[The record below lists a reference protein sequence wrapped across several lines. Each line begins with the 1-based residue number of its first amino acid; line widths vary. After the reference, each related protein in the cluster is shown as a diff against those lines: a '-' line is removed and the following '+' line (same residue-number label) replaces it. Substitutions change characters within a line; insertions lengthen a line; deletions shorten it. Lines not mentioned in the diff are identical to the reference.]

1 MRDRKITRTTK
12 ELEDLLMVNEKKQ
25 RSSMEELLAEMESAV
40 ARVEKREKGAG
51 RENEADKVWKSE
63 GERHVAWKTKTAGDS
78 YLDEDIPEG
87 YFDEDLERALSEGY
101 SDEADEILLEGFPEE
116 NGSDFLDEFEE
127 EERNRAG
134 SLIERAQEECDSEQK
149 RAEFLSEEYDGD
161 SLTQQEHDS
170 CSKKDE
176 SLEWTIQTEAPGGS
190 FYQNIPHEKNQE
202 KGPELISPKPVK
214 KNAPVRKAAGGRTAR
229 QGMIRPGDGL
239 LAAFFVPVMVLL
251 IIFIQRGIF
260 PFGEESF
267 LRTDMYHQYAPFFS
281 EFQYKLTHG
290 GSLLYSW
297 DVGMGVNFS
306 ALYAYYLA
314 SPLTWLP
321 AQLQVHFFGQTT
333 YVMMTL
339 DHCTCYRQ

>member
-214 KNAPVRKAAGGRTAR
+214 KNAPVRSSR
-229 QGMIRPGDGL
+229 RPD
-239 LAAFFVPVMVLL
+239 
-251 IIFIQRGIF
+251 
-260 PFGEESF
+260 
-267 LRTDMYHQYAPFFS
+267 
-281 EFQYKLTHG
+281 
-290 GSLLYSW
+290 
-297 DVGMGVNFS
+297 
-306 ALYAYYLA
+306 
-314 SPLTWLP
+314 
-321 AQLQVHFFGQTT
+321 GQTGDDT
-333 YVMMTL
+333 SGRRAFGSVFCAGYGSSDYFYSERDFSLWRRILFADRYVSPVCPVFL
-339 DHCTCYRQ
+339 